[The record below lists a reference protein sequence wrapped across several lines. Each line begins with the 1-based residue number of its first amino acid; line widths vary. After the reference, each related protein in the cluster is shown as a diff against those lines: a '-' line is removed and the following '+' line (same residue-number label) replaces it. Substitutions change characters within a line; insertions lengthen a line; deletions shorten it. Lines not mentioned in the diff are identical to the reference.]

1 MTIASTALSDIDI
14 DMKKILF
21 VCTGNTCRSPMAQE
35 IFNDL
40 APEGYKA
47 SSAGITATDGR
58 KISENSLAALK
69 EIGLSCTHTSER
81 LTEDHMKEYDIIVGI
96 TSDHARVI
104 TQLYPDYRDKIFA
117 FPCDVS
123 DPYGGD
129 IVLYRR
135 CRDKITEGVKSIIE
149 ALKNE

>member
-1 MTIASTALSDIDI
+1 
-14 DMKKILF
+14 
-21 VCTGNTCRSPMAQE
+21 MAQA
-35 IFNDL
+35 IFNKY
-40 APEGYKA
+40 APCGFVA

-58 KISENSLAALK
+58 PVSENSVLALE
-69 EIGLSCTHTSER
+69 EIDISVDHLSER
-81 LTEDHMKEYDIIVGI
+81 LTEKHLEEYDIIVGI
-96 TSDHARVI
+96 TKDHARVI
-104 TQLYPDYRDKIFA
+104 SQLYPDYRDKIFA